1 MKALLKIDKK
11 FWDLI
16 ARGQKTKEYRKMN
29 KRHIKQGDTITFCD
43 LECKEVYGE
52 IRVKDVNILHYED
65 FTKFERIDNE
75 SMDFICKNY
84 NDEEYILEFVL
95 ESIKTPR

>member
-1 MKALLKIDKK
+1 VKYILKFDKK
-11 FWDLI
+11 FWDMI
-16 ARGQKTKEYRKMN
+16 AKGDKPKEYRKLN
-29 KRHIKQGDTITFCD
+29 KRHIKVGDIIVGCD

-52 IRVKDVNILHYED
+52 RIVKDVNILHYEE